1 MYAVVRTG
9 GKQYRVETG
18 QTLTVER
25 LVGEPGDVVDLE
37 VVMLVDGAQILATP
51 SQLGGAQVQAKVVED
66 RKGPKIH
73 GFTYKNKSNQR
84 KRWGHRQRLTLL
96 EITGVS
102 AGKA

>member
-1 MYAVVRTG
+1 MEAR
-9 GKQYRVETG
+9 RPA
-18 QTLTVER
+18 L
-25 LVGEPGDVVDLE
+25 PGC
-37 VVMLVDGAQILATP
+37 DGRP
-51 SQLGGAQVQAKVVED
+51 SGRQAKVVED